1 MPLFLSRRHV
11 EYGVMTDQSPT
22 VPELLGE
29 SRVKKLN
36 VVSLLVQAGR
46 AQQHGDT
53 KRAALL
59 FGAALIAPKYSG
71 ASYLVQGALT
81 ANDLREKLQSGS

>member
-1 MPLFLSRRHV
+1 MA
-11 EYGVMTDQSPT
+11 DQSPT
-22 VPELLGE
+22 VQELLGE
-29 SRVKKLN
+29 SRLKQLN
-36 VVSLLVQAGR
+36 VASLLVQAGR